1 MAMSEPTVS
10 RVERG
15 SETGGALGMMG
26 LAFDRF
32 GMPALWAALDDAA
45 KTLDAR
51 FQWSKAW
58 LLGIVGVGVYLAEKL
73 KLLEW
78 LADYMPWSK

>member
-1 MAMSEPTVS
+1 MSEPAVS

-26 LAFDRF
+26 LAFRPF
-32 GMPALWAALDDAA
+32 WNARSLGGGLNDAA

-51 FQWSKAW
+51 FQWSKTW

-73 KLLEW
+73 KLLGW
-78 LADYMPWSK
+78 LADYMPWSR